1 MFSIDVNDILE
12 GTMRRFELDS
22 KSIMVAKVRGNIY
35 AISDRCTHL
44 GCRLSG
50 GTLEGTIVSCP
61 CHATKFDISNGKVVE
76 YVGDWP
82 RIMQKAASLLIR
94 DVEVFNVSISSNKAE
109 VSK

>member
-1 MFSIDVNDILE
+1 MFSIDVNDIPE

-22 KSIMVAKVRGNIY
+22 KRVMVAKVRGNIY

-44 GCRLSG
+44 GCKLSE
-50 GTLEGTIVSCP
+50 GTLEGTIVTCP

-94 DVEVFNVSISSNKAE
+94 EVKVFSVSISGNK
-109 VSK
+109 VKISK